1 MNLKFK
7 SWVVGGVDKVENYY
21 VKIYLE
27 SFANLW
33 WDNEERQ
40 FSLKYFSLKDK
51 HCDDQYGY
59 HFFKR

>member
-1 MNLKFK
+1 M
-7 SWVVGGVDKVENYY
+7 GGVDKVENYY
-21 VKIYLE
+21 MKIYLE
-27 SFANLW
+27 SFANPW
-33 WDNEERQ
+33 WDNEEKQ